1 MEVINELLGRPLL
14 KIYQDPEIFNFS
26 LDSMLLANFVTIPKK
41 TKLIVDLGTGNAPI
55 PLYLTLRTTAKIIGV
70 EIQNYSFILATK
82 SVKINN
88 KEGQIELIN
97 ADLKGINETIG
108 LHKADVVTCNPPFYQ
123 LGSFKQNPDMRKT
136 IARHEVLVKLE
147 DVIKEASLLL
157 NTKGVFALIHRPERL
172 SEIIILLNKYR
183 LEPKRLRFI
192 YPKIN
197 SKCNHILVEAVKD
210 ANKGSLKVLPPLYIY
225 DDDDKW
231 TCETLK
237 IYNYE
242 TEE

>member
-1 MEVINELLGRPLL
+1 M
-14 KIYQDPEIFNFS
+14 
-26 LDSMLLANFVTIPKK
+26 
-41 TKLIVDLGTGNAPI
+41 
-55 PLYLTLRTTAKIIGV
+55 
-70 EIQNYSFILATK
+70 
-82 SVKINN
+82 
-88 KEGQIELIN
+88 
-97 ADLKGINETIG
+97 
-108 LHKADVVTCNPPFYQ
+108 HKADVVTCNPPFYQ

-225 DDDDKW
+225 DNDDKW

>member
-1 MEVINELLGRPLL
+1 MEIINELLGRPLL

-26 LDSMLLANFVTIPKK
+26 LDSILLANFVSIPTR

-55 PLYLTLRTTAKIIGV
+55 PLYLTLRTKAHITGI
-70 EIQNYSFILATK
+70 EIQNFSFLLASK
-82 SVKINN
+82 SVKINK
-88 KEGQIELIN
+88 KEDQITLLN
-97 ADLKGINETIG
+97 DDLKGISKKIG
-108 LHKADVVTCNPPFYQ
+108 LGKADVVTSNPPFYKV
-123 LGSFKQNPDMRKT
+123 GHFNQNPDMRKT
-136 IARHEVLVKLE
+136 IARHEILATLE

-172 SEIIILLNKYR
+172 SEIILLLNKYH
-183 LEPKRLRFI
+183 LEPKRMRFV

-197 SKCNHILVEAVKD
+197 GTCNHLLIEAVKD
-210 ANKGSLKVLPPLYIY
+210 ANPGSLKVLEPLFIY
-225 DDDDKW
+225 DSNNKW
-231 TCETLK
+231 TKETLK